1 MPDWSLLSGLIGGL
15 GIGSLI
21 TSVANHLMA
30 RRSSIKDRLYQEKR
44 ETYLG
49 MVSALQQS
57 TALQSISGDFH
68 LWQARCALF
77 GSREV
82 LKHAKEVA
90 DTPPD
95 QYDRRNEAFQKMLDW
110 MRTDLQRE

>member
-1 MPDWSLLSGLIGGL
+1 MPDWSLLIGGL
-15 GIGSLI
+15 GIGGVI
-21 TSVANHLMA
+21 AGVVNHVMA
-30 RRSSIKDRLYQEKR
+30 RRSSIKDRWYQEKR

-49 MVSALQQS
+49 MVSALQS
-57 TALQSISGDFH
+57 SPALQRISSDFP
-68 LWQARCALF
+68 LWHARCALF

-95 QYDRRNEAFQKMLDW
+95 QYDKRNEAFQKMLEW